1 LRRRKQCWPSPAAGY
16 VRCRL
21 LPAEHAAGRMIRVS
35 RYRDIRSIRA
45 IKSLLKVDGNW
56 QAVIGNHFAESCNRF
71 VSFAYLKFRFN
82 SLLGP
87 HDASSVI
94 GRSHRRVS
102 ICNRPQILV
111 FVHSERSERRSG
123 GDRHQPCGAA
133 AYQGNQR
140 PRSEPGNGEVPLLA
154 NGRYTPESDRL
165 LRCREM
171 TRWARSDHSAPRQKG
186 CHSSA
191 SSVRVSRTW
200 RDGEAECW
208 RRQ

>member
-1 LRRRKQCWPSPAAGY
+1 MRRRKQCWPSPAAGY

-87 HDASSVI
+87 HDASSRSMNNGVI

-102 ICNRPQILV
+102 ICKRPQILV
-111 FVHSERSERRSG
+111 FVHRERSERRGG
-123 GDRHQPCGAA
+123 GDRRQPCGAA
-133 AYQGNQR
+133 ACQGNQ
-140 PRSEPGNGEVPLLA
+140 PPGSEPGNGDVP
-154 NGRYTPESDRL
+154 P
-165 LRCREM
+165 
-171 TRWARSDHSAPRQKG
+171 PR
-186 CHSSA
+186 
-191 SSVRVSRTW
+191 
-200 RDGEAECW
+200 
-208 RRQ
+208 